1 MSHQQERGIAPIWIV
16 LSIIVVG
23 IVAFI
28 SFLSE
33 GAIMDWSGIF
43 LTEVHHFDLSLA
55 GMGFSLFSGAMLI
68 MRFFG
73 DVTVHHLGQ
82 KLVVLGGSV
91 LAVLGFLAIIFGE
104 AAILLYAGFFI
115 IGIGVANIIPVF
127 FSLLGKQN
135 VMPISLA
142 VSAVGT
148 FGYLGILAGPAV
160 IGFLAHATNL
170 YAAFAFLAALTALQ
184 GILAAFVYRKMGV

>member
-1 MSHQQERGIAPIWIV
+1 MQ
-16 LSIIVVG
+16 
-23 IVAFI
+23 F
-28 SFLSE
+28 
-33 GAIMDWSGIF
+33 
-43 LTEVHHFDLSLA
+43 
-55 GMGFSLFSGAMLI
+55 
-68 MRFFG
+68 
-73 DVTVHHLGQ
+73 
-82 KLVVLGGSV
+82 
-91 LAVLGFLAIIFGE
+91 FGE